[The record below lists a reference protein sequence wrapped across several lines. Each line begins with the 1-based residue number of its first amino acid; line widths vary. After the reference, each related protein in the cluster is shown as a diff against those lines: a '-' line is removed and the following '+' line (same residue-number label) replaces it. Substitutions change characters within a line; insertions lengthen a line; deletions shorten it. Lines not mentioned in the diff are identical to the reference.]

1 MESKVCLILNGNSGY
16 LVQNVCIFFRQDD
29 PDYQPPAIDSTETEE
44 APQQNSKR
52 GRPEKA
58 FLDCN
63 ASSKRS
69 KLDPHVEKLRN
80 LSKRMGIH
88 FDDLLY
94 YLGKRNAYQTD
105 NFDTAKFYEDL
116 LTNGIDTSFKKVT
129 PERAMLLKQ
138 ELSLSRNKY
147 VTLYE
152 AVEKVFPTK
161 YSLEK
166 LSKEMKVPL
175 YDFMDGKKANFSE
188 TIAKTLERHIKA
200 EEYVPDSNS
209 TSFKVKITAGF
220 DGYVHR
226 IYMAFN
232 TSFGKVQNYL

>member
-1 MESKVCLILNGNSGY
+1 M
-16 LVQNVCIFFRQDD
+16 NVDGSPKCMQFFRQVD
-29 PDYQPPAIDSTETEE
+29 PDYQQAASATTQTEE
-44 APQQNSKR
+44 TPQPKSKR
-52 GRPEKA
+52 GRPTKA
-58 FLDCN
+58 FLDSN

-69 KLDPHVEKLRN
+69 KLDPHVDYLRN

-175 YDFMDGKKANFSE
+175 YDFMDGKKSNFSE
-188 TIAKTLERHIKA
+188 NIAKTLERHIEA
-200 EEYVPDSNS
+200 EKYVLDDN
-209 TSFKVKITAGF
+209 TKSFNVKVTAGF
-220 DGYVHR
+220 DG
-226 IYMAFN
+226 
-232 TSFGKVQNYL
+232 